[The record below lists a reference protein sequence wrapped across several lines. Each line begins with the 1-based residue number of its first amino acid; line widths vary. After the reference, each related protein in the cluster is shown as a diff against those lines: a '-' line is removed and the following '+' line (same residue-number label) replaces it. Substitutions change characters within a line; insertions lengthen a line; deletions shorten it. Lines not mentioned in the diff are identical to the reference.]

1 MSDGLLPDDEA
12 PIGRVTTYKE
22 PSWTYRANLTLTDAF
37 REFVQRYGE
46 GDDVGEAGTGGYTG
60 STGKKR
66 RSRAIPLLQNI
77 ELQSSEITED
87 DADDPGEGG

>member
-12 PIGRVTTYKE
+12 PMYAVERIL
-22 PSWTYRANLTLTDAF
+22 RAGPWKGTRGML
-37 REFVQRYGE
+37 VKYGE

-66 RSRAIPLLQNI
+66 KGRAIPLLQNI

-87 DADDPGEGG
+87 DADDPGEGVVEGG